1 MKWEY
6 VPGKYKLSIFEHVI
20 FSIAVKRYHV
30 PNGGPLLFS
39 LPFLEATGCDFH
51 LHDFPLDLIL

>member
-1 MKWEY
+1 MNTT
-6 VPGKYKLSIFEHVI
+6 VI
-20 FSIAVKRYHV
+20 FSIAMKRYHV

-39 LPFLEATGCDFH
+39 LPFLEATGYDFR